1 MLEGCKQLSDFM
13 DSVSLTAQQRGS
25 SAQGCPAQK
34 SLLLC
39 HDRRGKGAA
48 PRIPHLGTSEGEV
61 KSLFFFNILE
71 AL

>member
-13 DSVSLTAQQRGS
+13 DSNSLTAQQTGS
-25 SAQGCPAQK
+25 SAQGSPAQK

-39 HDRRGKGAA
+39 HHSREKGAA
-48 PRIPHLGTSEGEV
+48 PPALSLLEGEV